1 MFASVE
7 QVGKKSTS
15 STLNLPSIIMYLTE
29 DLPADLKGKIKS
41 VRTDR
46 TEETVLFVEN
56 SEKHIETKSA
66 DVVFFDDSGN
76 EVEKLNIHNG
86 ESVVSRRVSEY
97 DKLNRLKSRKT
108 AYSKDKSI
116 LEELYSE
123 GLPTSVTRVNSD
135 GIIQSKTEQVYDPR
149 RRLVYSA
156 GFDSGGNMLSQTTV
170 KYDRFN
176 NMTVETALSGVFAT
190 GSWSERL
197 LTANLTKVDLNA
209 ELVSLIKV
217 QYTADSNPVSATFY
231 DAEHSL
237 IKEYR
242 FSFEPSG
249 LLSESNE
256 YVNPAN
262 IALQIIQ
269 IPGLLK
275 SVLFTLHAVYR
286 YAAQGKLQQ
295 SVQSVFDIPL
305 FNTVLYHWNAAGKI
319 VLTQEFSF
327 GKLSRQ
333 TNFTYGTNGE
343 SLQQTMLD
351 ENNLVLQE
359 QTYEWEYDERGNW
372 IKQIKTE
379 LAITQTL
386 KENKQVE
393 NVVRTI
399 DYSE

>member
-1 MFASVE
+1 MCLAE
-7 QVGKKSTS
+7 
-15 STLNLPSIIMYLTE
+15 E
-29 DLPADLKGKIKS
+29 LPADLRGKIKS

-46 TEETVLFVEN
+46 TEETIIFVEN
-56 SEKHIETKSA
+56 SEKYIETKSA
-66 DVVFFDDSGN
+66 DVVTFDDAGN
-76 EVEKLNIHNG
+76 EIEKLNFRND

-97 DKLNRLKSRKT
+97 DEVNRLKFRKT
-108 AYSKDKSI
+108 TYSKDKSV
-116 LEELYSE
+116 LEESYSE
-123 GLPTSVTRVNSD
+123 GLPTSVTHVNSD

-156 GFDSGGNMLSQTTV
+156 SFDSGGNMLSQTAV

-176 NMTVETALSGVFAT
+176 NKTVETTLSGVFAA
-190 GSWSERL
+190 GGLSERL
-197 LTANLTKVDLNA
+197 LTANLTKIHLTA

-231 DAEHSL
+231 DAKHSL

-242 FSFEPSG
+242 FSYEPSG

-262 IALQIIQ
+262 IVLQNIE
-269 IPGLLK
+269 IPGFLK
-275 SVLFTLHAVYR
+275 SVLFTLHAVYH
-286 YAAQGKLQQ
+286 YAVQGRLQQ

-319 VLTQEFSF
+319 VLTYEYSF

-343 SLQQTMLD
+343 SLQETMLD
-351 ENNLVLQE
+351 ENNLVFQE

-386 KENKQVE
+386 KESKQVKT
-393 NVVRTI
+393 VVRTI